1 MNFNGGIIEKTLL
14 DCKKEIHLEELMNR
28 KDYYSIGEVA
38 STCNISIRTLRYYDE
53 IDLVVPEIRK
63 EDSKYRYYSKDQ
75 MLNIIII
82 RKLRCLGIGLKEIK
96 DIVSDNNLDT
106 METSVEERM
115 NCIKKEISE
124 LERSYKEGEV
134 LLERLKDGGSILKQ
148 HESLSENDIDI
159 DEIKI
164 EQVPKINIYYSRKVM
179 KAYHNEEVSLER
191 WVSINDEVRKNGL
204 HVCGPIIVTYHTELL
219 DQFLSKTCD
228 IEFGIQVEEEDSDKV
243 RDFGGFHAATI
254 FHVGPYSD
262 IIKTYV
268 KALQWI
274 NQNEYKVSGP
284 VSEEFIISPVDV
296 KEEKEHVTKILI
308 PIEKVK

>member
-1 MNFNGGIIEKTLL
+1 
-14 DCKKEIHLEELMNR
+14 MNR

-53 IDLVVPEIRK
+53 IDLIVPEIRK
-63 EDSKYRYYSKDQ
+63 EGSKYRYYSKDQ

-96 DIVSDNNLDT
+96 SIVETNNLDIIQSSI
-106 METSVEERM
+106 EARLE
-115 NCIKKEISE
+115 CIRKEITE
-124 LERSYKEGEV
+124 LERSCQEGEV
-134 LLERLKDGGSILKQ
+134 MLQRLQAGSEMLKLYENQDIIAGDGT
-148 HESLSENDIDI
+148 E
-159 DEIKI
+159 EIKI
-164 EQVPKINIYYSRKVM
+164 EEVPKINIYYSRKIM

-191 WVSINDEVRKNGL
+191 WVGINDEVNKNDL
-204 HVCGPIIVTYHTELL
+204 KACGPIIVTYHTELL

-228 IEFGIQVEEEDSDKV
+228 IEFGIQVEEADSNKV
-243 RDFGGFHAATI
+243 RSFGGFEAVTI
-254 FHVGPYSD
+254 YHVGPYSD

-274 NQNEYKVSGP
+274 NQNNYKVSGP
-284 VSEEFIISPVDV
+284 VSEEFIISPIDV

-308 PIEKVK
+308 PVDINDK